1 MRFPVRF
8 TSDFQLGVAAR
19 ILRTRGR
26 QPLVV
31 KLSPYSATNASCL
44 PSIESAT
51 RVVWVG
57 GAEPLEY
64 PDIPRYTNA
73 LANAGREVF
82 LQTDGKFLRRRVHEF
97 QPSSFFRLAFRF
109 DETDAG
115 LHADAIEAIRIAKLS
130 GFLTIGFM
138 LLRAPEDTDA
148 LIKLHAEIRKLDLDG
163 SLILPAASNPGVD
176 RALARLRSGLLDGRW
191 SGLSQLFDEVALPG
205 SMARAPHPVEVSHGM
220 QEASSAGDLEE
231 GAQA

>member
-1 MRFPVRF
+1 
-8 TSDFQLGVAAR
+8 
-19 ILRTRGR
+19 
-26 QPLVV
+26 
-31 KLSPYSATNASCL
+31 
-44 PSIESAT
+44 
-51 RVVWVG
+51 VWVG

-73 LANAGREVF
+73 LANSGREVF
-82 LQTDGKFLRRRVHEF
+82 LQTNGKFLRRRVHEF
-97 QPSSFFRLAFRF
+97 QPSSLFRFAFRF
-109 DETDAG
+109 DETDADTN
-115 LHADAIEAIRIAKLS
+115 ADAIEAIRIAKLS

-163 SLILPAASNPGVD
+163 SLILPAASNPGLD
-176 RALARLRSGLLDGRW
+176 RALASLRSRLLDGRW
-191 SGLSQLFDEVALPG
+191 SGLSRLFDEVALPG
-205 SMARAPHPVEVSHGM
+205 SMVRAPRPVETSHEM

>member
-44 PSIESAT
+44 PSIESA

-73 LANAGREVF
+73 LANSGREVF

-97 QPSSFFRLAFRF
+97 QPSSLFRFAFRF

-115 LHADAIEAIRIAKLS
+115 PNADAIEAIRIAKLS
-130 GFLTIGFM
+130 GFLTTGFM

-163 SLILPAASNPGVD
+163 SLIQPAASNPGLD
-176 RALARLRSGLLDGRW
+176 RALASLRSRLLDGRW
-191 SGLSQLFDEVALPG
+191 SRLSQLFDEVALPG
-205 SMARAPHPVEVSHGM
+205 SKVRAPHPVEVSHEM